1 MSALR
6 AHGGIPIPRCGAGQ
20 DAVRQGAV
28 GLLAVVQPQLC
39 PVVVLRPSRPVPSVR
54 PAALRAQQSPE
65 DRRGHQHG
73 TRHCKAAARVVAGED
88 GLWGLIEGI
97 VCKREREGRCELAQH
112 ARHRG
117 YVAVMGWGLDGR
129 CVQLCPLMEQCPGL
143 CGSQR
148 TSLCRAG
155 HQRDVVGVPSLCA
168 KRAGRGG
175 WDPKREQ
182 LGQQPGLD
190 LAQQRGDSRVPAR
203 RLWHYESNDDSSS

>member
-6 AHGGIPIPRCGAGQ
+6 AHGGIPIPCCGAGQ

-112 ARHRG
+112 AWHRG
-117 YVAVMGWGLDGR
+117 YVA
-129 CVQLCPLMEQCPGL
+129 Q
-143 CGSQR
+143 
-148 TSLCRAG
+148 
-155 HQRDVVGVPSLCA
+155 
-168 KRAGRGG
+168 
-175 WDPKREQ
+175 
-182 LGQQPGLD
+182 
-190 LAQQRGDSRVPAR
+190 
-203 RLWHYESNDDSSS
+203 